1 MKYINVLMGCV
12 VLLSTFLLSACGG
25 GGSSSGAATT
35 SSGTAPASTAK
46 TGTFL
51 DSAVSSISYRTATQ
65 SGTTNANG
73 EFSYQD
79 GETVTFSIGSLE
91 FPAVTAGSVIT
102 PVSMAGALSV
112 SDPQASNIARLLQ
125 SLDEDGNPANGI
137 TIPAAAATVAAPVDF
152 NVDAATF
159 EGNSVVV
166 NLVANSGSSNTT
178 LVSATDAEAHVNAT
192 LSDLSNGIIGT
203 WRITN
208 GDEFN
213 YLVLLN
219 DNTFLYAE
227 NDPTVQAPQNGVE
240 LGTYTFDPNSGK
252 VTLTILY
259 DDNAPGNDS
268 GAGDIGTPAVFD
280 LALSAGNTVLSVT
293 NAGLNF
299 DAVDFTGASA
309 ALVGT
314 WTIYD
319 STTGEFAY
327 LVLMPDGTFLYAEND
342 PTVVAPENGLEVGT
356 YTIDTNAGTATF
368 TINYDDNAPGADSG
382 IGDTGT
388 PVTFGYTLSN
398 ADNTLTVPTAAGGS
412 LVFTRAL

>member
-1 MKYINVLMGCV
+1 MNTKNSLVGCGIVLVSTVLM
-12 VLLSTFLLSACGG
+12 SACGG
-25 GGSSSGAATT
+25 GGSSSGDSTS
-35 SSGTAPASTAK
+35 SSGTPPAANTK
-46 TGTFL
+46 TGVLL
-51 DSAVSSISYRTATQ
+51 DSAVSNIHYQTETQ

-73 EFSYQD
+73 EFTFQD
-79 GETVTFSIGSLE
+79 GETVTFSIGSLT
-91 FPAVTAGSVIT
+91 FPATPAGTVVT
-102 PVSMAGALSV
+102 PVSIAGASAV

-137 TIPAAAATVAAPVDF
+137 SIPAAAATVAAPVDF

-159 EGNSVVV
+159 EGNSMVI

-178 LVSATDAEAHVNAT
+178 LVSATDAEAHVSAT
-192 LSDLSNGIIGT
+192 LDGLSNGIIGT

-208 GDEFN
+208 GDEFS

-240 LGTYTFDPNSGK
+240 LGTYTFDPNTGK
-252 VTLTILY
+252 ITLTILY
-259 DDNAPGNDS
+259 DDNAPGTDS

-293 NAGLNF
+293 NAGLDF
-299 DAVDFTGASA
+299 DAVDFAGASS
-309 ALVGT
+309 ALVGA

-319 STTGEFAY
+319 STTGEFEY

-342 PTVVAPENGLEVGT
+342 PTVQAPQNGLEVGT
-356 YTIDTNAGTATF
+356 YTVDSNAGTATF
-368 TINYDDNAPGADSG
+368 TITYDDNAPGADSG
-382 IGDTGT
+382 IGDIGT
-388 PVTFGYTLSN
+388 PATIDFSLSN
-398 ADNTLTVPTAAGGS
+398 SNNTLTAAGGT
-412 LVFTRAL
+412 LVFARAL